1 MSEEVVF
8 QEKKMKKTTF
18 VFVMRIMVVCMML
31 VSLNVVQADD
41 KKPVLA
47 FLPGTLAN
55 ESQAYAAKMFEKHG
69 SEYGFEIVILDS
81 PNADA
86 QIQAQNVNNCIAQNV
101 DVIAVNPNDV
111 NAIVPS
117 LMEAKEAGVVV
128 CLFSSDLPEQFAE
141 IRDIFCGVDDTMAG
155 EVAAK
160 AFIDKFPDGA
170 KIVEIGGQAGHDA
183 QIKRYQGFHKIIDNS
198 NIEVLASQNCDS
210 WSTNDAMTRMEDFI
224 VKFGDEIDGVFC
236 HWDNGAAGVIQA
248 LENAD
253 MDDVYLVAVDGC
265 RAGFKQILDGKQDI
279 TIAQSFE
286 NIAKKTMERAKE
298 KLQGKD
304 VVAVNFIPLDTIG
317 KHNIKD
323 YEMPEW

>member
-1 MSEEVVF
+1 
-8 QEKKMKKTTF
+8 MKKTSF
-18 VFVMRIMVVCMML
+18 VLVFNMFLVICVMLIGSDVA
-31 VSLNVVQADD
+31 QAEG

-47 FLPGTLAN
+47 FLPGTLSN
-55 ESQAYAAKMFEKHG
+55 ESQAYAAKMFERHG
-69 SEYGFEIVILDS
+69 GEYGFDILVLDS

-86 QIQAQNVNNCIAQNV
+86 QIQAQNVNNCIAQGV
-101 DVIAVNPNDV
+101 DVVAVNPNDI

-117 LMEAKEAGVVV
+117 LMEAKEAGVTV
-128 CLFSSDLPEQFAE
+128 CLFSSDLPPQFAE
-141 IRDIFCGVDDTMAG
+141 VRDIFCGVDDTMAG

-160 AFIDKFPDGA
+160 AFIKKFPKGA
-170 KIVEIGGQAGHDA
+170 RIVEIGGQAGHDA

-224 VKFGDEIDGVFC
+224 TKFGDQIDGVFC

-248 LENAD
+248 LENAG
-253 MDDVYLVAVDGC
+253 MHNVYLVAVDGC

-286 NIAKKTMERAKE
+286 NIAKKTLECAQN
-298 KLQGKD
+298 KLNGKTYA
-304 VVAVNFIPLDTIG
+304 AVNFVPLETVG
-317 KHNIKD
+317 KDNINN